1 MTALGLRCDYRDKG
15 EAALDAA
22 EQAQCAKDPYR
33 LIVIDW
39 KMPGLSGLETV
50 QALRQ
55 KLGAQP

>member
-1 MTALGLRCDYRDKG
+1 MDDDPKIGEEAGELMTALGLRCDYRDKG

-39 KMPGLSGLETV
+39 KMRG
-50 QALRQ
+50 
-55 KLGAQP
+55 